1 MIFIPDSFN
10 SDTTL
15 VLVNAIY
22 FKSPWKYPFESR
34 NTKRANFYVGKRPIR
49 VMTMVSE
56 DGFPYG
62 DLPDLGARIVSL
74 PYKVDLVFKNN

>member
-1 MIFIPDSFN
+1 M
-10 SDTTL
+10 
-15 VLVNAIY
+15 LVNAIY

-56 DGFPYG
+56 DDFSYG
-62 DLPDLGARIVSL
+62 DVSELSARVVSL
-74 PYKVDLVFKNN
+74 PYKVDLSLKNN